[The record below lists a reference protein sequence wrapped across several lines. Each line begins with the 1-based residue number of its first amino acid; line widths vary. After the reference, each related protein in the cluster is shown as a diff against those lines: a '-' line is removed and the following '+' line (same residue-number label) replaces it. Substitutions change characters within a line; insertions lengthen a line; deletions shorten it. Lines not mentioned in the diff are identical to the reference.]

1 MFQNHASHTIVCNMS
16 DNGESRNQERPEL
29 DEMPEQRERQETP
42 SLSDDDVDSLGKQI
56 KTRFN

>member
-1 MFQNHASHTIVCNMS
+1 MS